1 MKESVLCLSPCLN
14 TIVPEPYTV
23 SLPFPTFVCYSWNH
37 WVFGFPTD
45 PNSMEHSGISHL
57 ARTTAWIFTE
67 LLYYKHGGMDGWMHG
82 WMDGWMA
89 IDGEGDEWMDGEV
102 DG

>member
-1 MKESVLCLSPCLN
+1 
-14 TIVPEPYTV
+14 
-23 SLPFPTFVCYSWNH
+23 
-37 WVFGFPTD
+37 
-45 PNSMEHSGISHL
+45 MEHSGISHL
-57 ARTTAWIFTE
+57 ARTTAWIYLCIFSKLSFTE